1 MVVSAMRGSR
11 GGDALAPLA
20 IELPAPLTVTEGREP
35 RIVKGI
41 TIQAG
46 TTPIRILTA
55 YAQVLTPLETEIDME
70 MVLEEERE
78 RIAVFPAPEPQK
90 PAELRFYTW
99 SASAPLVN
107 AAVDAVLCPIPPV
120 LLLPPGAKATLQHS
134 GSGSEI
140 QYPSWTV
147 EGG

>member
-20 IELPAPLTVTEGREP
+20 IELPAPMTVTQVREP

-41 TIQAG
+41 AIQAG
-46 TTPIRILTA
+46 ATPIRILTA
-55 YAQVLTPLETEIDME
+55 YGQVLTPLEAEIDME
-70 MVLEEERE
+70 MVLEDEGE

-107 AAVDAVLCPIPPV
+107 VAVDAVLCPIPPV
-120 LLLPPGAKATLQHS
+120 LLLPAGAKATLQHS
-134 GSGSEI
+134 GSGAEI
-140 QYPSWTV
+140 QYPSWMV
-147 EGG
+147 ERG